1 MQNSKKILMP
11 VLAFCLIFCMTVSA
25 EAAKKVVAVMPF
37 ENVYGYNTEN
47 VAEIMT
53 EEIMIALQNSGR
65 YAVVE
70 RDQMAKI
77 LQEQGFQN
85 IAADPNTAVELG
97 KLTGANYSLI
107 GKVTLAALEKNP
119 TKRIIEGIFDNISRS
134 SGYNSGIDLRSTA
147 GGFVNGLKGRVTI
160 DIRFVDNETGE
171 LVFAKSFSGT
181 KSGSTPEAALYSSCK
196 AAAAEFLKELTS
208 NFMARVADISGTEIY
223 IDQGTES
230 GLIKDI
236 ELAVVRETS
245 PIEVNGKIVG
255 MKTIPVGKVKVIEVN
270 SEYSICK
277 IISTEKGKT
286 IQKGDVVKRS

>member
-1 MQNSKKILMP
+1 MQTSKKFLMSF
-11 VLAFCLIFCMTVSA
+11 LAVFVIFSSAISA

-85 IAADPNTAVELG
+85 IAADQNTAVELG

-208 NFMARVADISGTEIY
+208 NFMARVADISGENIY

-245 PIEVNGKIVG
+245 PIEVNGKVVG

>member
-236 ELAVVRETS
+236 ELSVVRETS

>member
-1 MQNSKKILMP
+1 MQNSKNFLMP

-236 ELAVVRETS
+236 ELSVVRETS